1 MTQPAPTGLRRVVS
15 KLPRTTSRGV
25 RGLAIASLVSQIM
38 IVVTG
43 GAVRL
48 TASGLGCPEWPR
60 CTPTS
65 IVNTPEMGIHG
76 VIEFGNRLLTFVLT
90 AIAIA
95 MVVSLWNLRK
105 ERKDLFRL
113 AIALAAGIPAQAI
126 LGGITVLTQLN
137 PWVVGWHFIVS
148 MVLIV
153 LATVLVNRTRLDTG
167 QATSSAP
174 PLGSRL
180 LRQILAAAAVLT
192 AITVF
197 LGVVVTGSGPHAGD
211 AGAARNNLDP
221 DLMTRIHAAPV
232 YLLVLTVAVAV
243 VLVYRSSVAPRLKKS
258 VVLLAA
264 VVLAQGAVGDAQH
277 FLHLPVALV
286 ALHMLG
292 ASVLTAAMANAL
304 YLAVNRQDGAA
315 AYPAD
320 AGYPVAPSTTDLPAA
335 VRDGR

>member
-1 MTQPAPTGLRRVVS
+1 MTQTAPTGWRRITA
-15 KLPRTTSRGV
+15 KLPHTTTRLV

-60 CTPTS
+60 CTSTS

-76 VIEFGNRLLTFVLT
+76 VIEFGNRMLTFVLT

-95 MVVSLWNLRK
+95 MVVSLWNMRK

-113 AIALAAGIPAQAI
+113 ALALAAGIPAQAI

-153 LATVLVNRTRLDTG
+153 LATVLVNRVRLTTG
-167 QATSSAP
+167 QASSSDA

-180 LRQILAAAAVLT
+180 LRQILTAAAALT
-192 AITVF
+192 AVTVF
-197 LGVVVTGSGPHAGD
+197 LGVIVTGSGPHAGD

-232 YLLVLTVAVAV
+232 YLLVLTVVV
-243 VLVYRSSVAPRLKKS
+243 SLVLVYRESAAPRLRQA

-264 VVLAQGAVGDAQH
+264 VVLAQGAIGYLQH

-304 YLAVNRQDGAA
+304 YLAVNRQDRVSPEPENGLSTSSGHAA
-315 AYPAD
+315 
-320 AGYPVAPSTTDLPAA
+320 L
-335 VRDGR
+335 RDGR

>member
-1 MTQPAPTGLRRVVS
+1 MTHPSPTGWRRFTA
-15 KLPRTTSRGV
+15 KLPHTNSRLV
-25 RGLAIASLVSQIM
+25 RGLALASLVSQIM
-38 IVVTG
+38 IVITG

-60 CTPTS
+60 CTATS

-95 MVVSLWNLRK
+95 MLVSLWNLRK

-153 LATVLVNRTRLDTG
+153 LATVLVNRARLSTE
-167 QATSSAP
+167 QAATSAA

-180 LRQILAAAAVLT
+180 LRQILIAASVLT
-192 AITVF
+192 TITVM

-232 YLLVLTVAVAV
+232 YLLVLTVAVAL
-243 VLVYRSSVAPRLKKS
+243 VLVYSGSAAKRLRKS
-258 VVLLAA
+258 VVILAA
-264 VVLAQGAVGDAQH
+264 VVLSQGAVGYLQH

-292 ASVLTAAMANAL
+292 ASLLTAAMANSL
-304 YLAVNRQDGAA
+304 YLATSRKEEATARQEASGAIHQ
-315 AYPAD
+315 PA
-320 AGYPVAPSTTDLPAA
+320 GL
-335 VRDGR
+335 RNGR

>member
-1 MTQPAPTGLRRVVS
+1 MTQTAPSGWRRITA
-15 KLPRTTSRGV
+15 KLPHTTTRLV
-25 RGLAIASLVSQIM
+25 RGLAIASLISQIM

-60 CTPTS
+60 CTSTS

-76 VIEFGNRLLTFVLT
+76 VIEFGNRMLTFVLT

-95 MVVSLWNLRK
+95 MVVSLWNMRK

-113 AIALAAGIPAQAI
+113 ALALAAGIPAQAI

-137 PWVVGWHFIVS
+137 PWVVGWHFILS

-153 LATVLVNRTRLDTG
+153 LASVLVNRVRLTTA
-167 QATSSAP
+167 QASGSAA

-180 LRQILAAAAVLT
+180 VRQILAAAAVLT
-192 AITVF
+192 AIAVV
-197 LGVVVTGSGPHAGD
+197 LGVIVTGSGPHAGD

-232 YLLVLTVAVAV
+232 YLLVLTVVV
-243 VLVYRSSVAPRLKKS
+243 SLVLVYRESAAPRLQKA
-258 VVLLAA
+258 VVILAA
-264 VVLAQGAVGDAQH
+264 VVLAQGAIGYLQH

-304 YLAVNRQDGAA
+304 YLAVNRQDR
-315 AYPAD
+315 
-320 AGYPVAPSTTDLPAA
+320 VAPALDNGGSTPGHAA
-335 VRDGR
+335 LKDGR

>member
-1 MTQPAPTGLRRVVS
+1 MTQTAPDGRGRITA
-15 KLPRTTSRGV
+15 KLPHTTSRLV
-25 RGLAIASLVSQIM
+25 RGLAVASLVSQIM

-60 CTPTS
+60 CTSTS

-95 MVVSLWNLRK
+95 MVVSLWNSRK

-113 AIALAAGIPAQAI
+113 ALALAAGIPAQAI

-153 LATVLVNRTRLDTG
+153 LATVLVNRVRLTTV
-167 QATSSAP
+167 QAAGTAAP
-174 PLGSRL
+174 SGSRL
-180 LRQILAAAAVLT
+180 VRQILTAAAVLT
-192 AITVF
+192 AIAVM
-197 LGVVVTGSGPHAGD
+197 LGVIVTGSGPHAGD

-232 YLLVLTVAVAV
+232 YLLVLTVVVAL
-243 VLVYRSSVAPRLKKS
+243 VLVYRRPVAPRLKTS
-258 VVLLAA
+258 VLVLAA
-264 VVLAQGAVGDAQH
+264 VVLTQGAIGYLQH

-304 YLAVNRQDGAA
+304 YLAVNCQDQVSAEQANGGATADRA
-315 AYPAD
+315 A
-320 AGYPVAPSTTDLPAA
+320 L
-335 VRDGR
+335 RDGR

>member
-1 MTQPAPTGLRRVVS
+1 MTHPAPTGWSRLTA
-15 KLPRTTSRGV
+15 KLPRTNSRSV
-25 RGLAIASLVSQIM
+25 RGLALASLISQIM

-60 CTPTS
+60 CTATS

-153 LATVLVNRTRLDTG
+153 LATVLVNRARITTA
-167 QATSSAP
+167 QAATSAA

-180 LRQILAAAAVLT
+180 LRQILTAAAVLT

-197 LGVVVTGSGPHAGD
+197 LGVIVTGSGPHAGD

-232 YLLVLTVAVAV
+232 YLLVLTVAVAL
-243 VLVYRSSVAPRLKKS
+243 VLVYRESAASRLRTS
-258 VVLLAA
+258 VVILAA
-264 VVLAQGAVGDAQH
+264 VVLAQGALGYLQH
-277 FLHLPVALV
+277 FLHLPVVLV

-292 ASVLTAAMANAL
+292 ASVLTAAMANSV
-304 YLAVNRQDGAA
+304 YLAASRQERATLESDDHGVASE
-315 AYPAD
+315 PA
-320 AGYPVAPSTTDLPAA
+320 GF
-335 VRDGR
+335 RDDR